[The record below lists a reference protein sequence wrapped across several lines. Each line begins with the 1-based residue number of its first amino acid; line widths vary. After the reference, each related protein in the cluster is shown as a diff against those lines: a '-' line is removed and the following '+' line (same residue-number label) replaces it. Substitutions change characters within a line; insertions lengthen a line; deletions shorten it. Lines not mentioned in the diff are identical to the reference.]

1 MTDEELIKQWK
12 KIDWEAVEEKLRRLQ
27 CNLAIAAYMYDN
39 IKVRSLQKQ
48 IVKDLGIRCLAV
60 KKIVESK
67 AGAGVDG
74 VKWTKPLE
82 MMKAAIKLSDKN
94 YRASPMRVIKFKSK
108 NRNKTRTSHILTY
121 FDRAMSVLHGFTL
134 LPVTEALADENSF
147 GFRPD
152 RSTQDAHA
160 CVLSALRGHNAPL
173 YVVCADVKAFYA
185 NVRHSWLLEHVP
197 MDKNILSEFLN
208 SGIVFD
214 GELFPSDDVGI
225 SEGSNISPYLGN
237 FCLDG
242 LQSYIYQG
250 LNANETKIKDR
261 VNGRMIRFADDIL
274 VTVRDEK
281 TGHKVLDILKEF
293 LEARGLRLSPN
304 KTKLSLVSDGFTF
317 LSRSYIRKKDFIY
330 SYPSDEAVER
340 FISELRST
348 IIDSPV
354 MSQRQIILL
363 LNQKLQGW
371 ATYYRGTD
379 ALASFR
385 KIDAAVQTALLE
397 KSISLHPKL
406 PIEKI
411 KHKYW

>member
-1 MTDEELIKQWK
+1 M
-12 KIDWEAVEEKLRRLQ
+12 
-27 CNLAIAAYMYDN
+27 
-39 IKVRSLQKQ
+39 
-48 IVKDLGIRCLAV
+48 VKDLGIRCLAV

-67 AGAGVDG
+67 AGAGAGVDG
-74 VKWTKPLE
+74 IKWTKPLE
-82 MMKAAIKLSDKN
+82 MMRAAIKLSDKN
-94 YRASPMRVIKFKSK
+94 YRASPLRAIKFKSK
-108 NRNKTRTSHILTY
+108 NRNKTRTSHMLTY

-160 CVLSALRGHNAPL
+160 CILSALRGYNAPL

-185 NVRHSWLLEHVP
+185 NVRHSWLLEHMP
-197 MDKNILSEFLN
+197 MDKNVLSEFLN

-250 LNANETKIKDR
+250 LNENETKIKDR
-261 VNGRMIRFADDIL
+261 ADGRMIRFADDIL
-274 VTVRDEK
+274 VTIRDEK

-304 KTKLSLVSDGFTF
+304 KTKISLVADGFTF
-317 LSRSYIRKKDFIY
+317 LSRTYVRKNDLIY
-330 SYPSDEAVER
+330 SYPAEEAVER
-340 FISELRST
+340 FIAELRST
-348 IIDSPV
+348 IIDSSDV
-354 MSQRQIILL
+354 AKANNFIIESEIARLGNILQRNRCARVI
-363 LNQKLQGW
+363 
-371 ATYYRGTD
+371 
-379 ALASFR
+379 
-385 KIDAAVQTALLE
+385 
-397 KSISLHPKL
+397 
-406 PIEKI
+406 
-411 KHKYW
+411 

>member
-1 MTDEELIKQWK
+1 M
-12 KIDWEAVEEKLRRLQ
+12 
-27 CNLAIAAYMYDN
+27 
-39 IKVRSLQKQ
+39 
-48 IVKDLGIRCLAV
+48 
-60 KKIVESK
+60 
-67 AGAGVDG
+67 
-74 VKWTKPLE
+74 
-82 MMKAAIKLSDKN
+82 
-94 YRASPMRVIKFKSK
+94 
-108 NRNKTRTSHILTY
+108 
-121 FDRAMSVLHGFTL
+121 
-134 LPVTEALADENSF
+134 
-147 GFRPD
+147 
-152 RSTQDAHA
+152 
-160 CVLSALRGHNAPL
+160 
-173 YVVCADVKAFYA
+173 
-185 NVRHSWLLEHVP
+185 
-197 MDKNILSEFLN
+197 
-208 SGIVFD
+208 
-214 GELFPSDDVGI
+214 GI

-250 LNANETKIKDR
+250 LYGNDKKIKDR
-261 VNGRMIRFADDIL
+261 ADGRMIRFADDIL

-304 KTKLSLVSDGFTF
+304 KTKISLVADGFTF
-317 LSRSYIRKKDFIY
+317 LSRTYIRKNDLIY
-330 SYPSDEAVER
+330 SYLADEAVER

-397 KSISLHPKL
+397 KSMSLHPKL
-406 PIEKI
+406 PIENI
-411 KHKYW
+411 KHKYWCKRLTTKDESFVRTNVRTGWFTQLLPRKT